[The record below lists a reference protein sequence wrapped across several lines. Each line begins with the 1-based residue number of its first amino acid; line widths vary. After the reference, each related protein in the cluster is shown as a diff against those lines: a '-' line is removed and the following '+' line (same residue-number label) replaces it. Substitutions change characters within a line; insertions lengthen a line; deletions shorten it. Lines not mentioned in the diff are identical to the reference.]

1 MAVVLISAVGDA
13 QEQFRH
19 EVSWLVPP
27 ILLRPYKDDNLR
39 SASPIW
45 AAYRY
50 YSVPF

>member
-19 EVSWLVPP
+19 KVVRP

-50 YSVPF
+50 YPVPF

>member
-1 MAVVLISAVGDA
+1 MSAVGDA
-13 QEQFRH
+13 QERFRH
-19 EVSWLVPP
+19 KVSWLVRP

-50 YSVPF
+50 YSVLF